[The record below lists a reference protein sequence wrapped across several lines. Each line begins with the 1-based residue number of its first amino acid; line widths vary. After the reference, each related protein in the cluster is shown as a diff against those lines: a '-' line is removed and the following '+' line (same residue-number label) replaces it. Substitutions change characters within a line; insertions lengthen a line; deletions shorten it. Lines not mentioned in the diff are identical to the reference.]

1 MNNNYLIVAE
11 NIGYKINENKLFHNL
26 SFDVAEGEALHIC
39 GDNGSGKSTL
49 IRIILGITKQT
60 KGNIKNNSSHGITYL
75 GHKNAIKNY
84 LTLED
89 NILLMELNDK
99 EELNKY
105 IEILNLRKYMDVIA
119 ANLSFG
125 QQKKLALLRIF
136 LNNSDLI
143 IFCTP
148 TSEYKKLILKIN
160 SFISTKTIITDIGS
174 SKSESLKIID
184 KFLRKDIFWTSSHP
198 ITGSEVSGP
207 EYGKDNMFED
217 KWCVLIKDKDTNL
230 RHLKYLNSFWKKIGS
245 KTVIMNSEKH
255 DKIFSITSHLPHLVA
270 YNLVKS
276 AQDSEK
282 KLKFNLI
289 KYSAGGLRDFSRI
302 AASNEI
308 MWRDIFF
315 DNKVNITKAIDLF
328 IKNLKS
334 FKKDI
339 VKKNNKSILKK
350 LTQTKKVRTKII
362 KLKQD
367 IDKPDFGRN

>member
-1 MNNNYLIVAE
+1 MKNVLIIGCGLLGSSLVRRISKKKIAKKIFVYE
-11 NIGYKINENKLFHNL
+11 KSKSNISKI
-26 SFDVAEGEALHIC
+26 
-39 GDNGSGKSTL
+39 
-49 IRIILGITKQT
+49 
-60 KGNIKNNSSHGITYL
+60 
-75 GHKNAIKNY
+75 
-84 LTLED
+84 
-89 NILLMELNDK
+89 
-99 EELNKY
+99 
-105 IEILNLRKYMDVIA
+105 
-119 ANLSFG
+119 
-125 QQKKLALLRIF
+125 KKLRLPGIIIKSLKIGVV
-136 LNNSDLI
+136 NSDLI

-148 TSEYKKLILKIN
+148 MSEYKDLILKIN
-160 SFISTKTIITDIGS
+160 NFISPKTLITDIGS
-174 SKSESLKIID
+174 SKIESNKIIK
-184 KFLRKDIFWTSSHP
+184 KFLKKGIHWTGSHP

-207 EYGKDNMFED
+207 EHGKDNMFED
-217 KWCVLIKDKDTNL
+217 KWCVLIKDKKTNL
-230 RHLKYLNSFWKKIGS
+230 KHLKILNSFWKKIGS

-282 KLKFNLI
+282 VLKFNLI

-315 DNKVNITKAIDLF
+315 DNKINVSKAIDIF
-328 IKNLKS
+328 VKNLNA

-339 VKKNNKSILKK
+339 SSKNNKSILKK
-350 LTQTKKVRTKII
+350 LTETKKVRSKII

>member
-1 MNNNYLIVAE
+1 MKNVLIIGCGLLGSSLVRKISKK
-11 NIGYKINENKLFHNL
+11 NIAKEIYIYEKSKSNISKIKKLKL
-26 SFDVAEGEALHIC
+26 
-39 GDNGSGKSTL
+39 SGK
-49 IRIILGITKQT
+49 IIK
-60 KGNIKNNSSHGITYL
+60 SF
-75 GHKNAIKNY
+75 
-84 LTLED
+84 
-89 NILLMELNDK
+89 NDTIP
-99 EELNKY
+99 N
-105 IEILNLRKYMDVIA
+105 
-119 ANLSFG
+119 F
-125 QQKKLALLRIF
+125 
-136 LNNSDLI
+136 DLI

-148 TSEYKKLILKIN
+148 MSEYKKLILKIN
-160 SFISTKTIITDIGS
+160 SFITSNTIITDIGS
-174 SKSESLKIID
+174 SKIESSKIIK
-184 KFLRKDIFWTSSHP
+184 KFLKKEINWTRSHP

-339 VKKNNKSILKK
+339 DKKNNKSILKK
-350 LTQTKKVRTKII
+350 LTQTKKVRAKII

-367 IDKPDFGRN
+367 IDKPDFGRD